1 LYFWFQAWWHLVG
14 PSIPRVEV
22 RGAYYPKPISRG
34 SNVPAAEI
42 KALTRKAKAAADQNA
57 TSCLHRERSKREQ
70 TEKKVGHDN
79 GMTFLTC
86 RLKSEDPKTIW
97 RREVADWKVDPVLSE
112 GCTQKPRTMLCTL
125 GTRCAFLRRTQV
137 SIESVV
143 FVDK

>member
-1 LYFWFQAWWHLVG
+1 MLRLEVPIIRSPSPVAAMCQQLKSKPSRARRRPQRTKMQHLACT
-14 PSIPRVEV
+14 E
-22 RGAYYPKPISRG
+22 RGASVSR
-34 SNVPAAEI
+34 
-42 KALTRKAKAAADQNA
+42 RK
-57 TSCLHRERSKREQ
+57 
-70 TEKKVGHDN
+70 KKVGHDN

-86 RLKSEDPKTIW
+86 RLKSEEPKTIW

>member
-1 LYFWFQAWWHLVG
+1 M
-14 PSIPRVEV
+14 
-22 RGAYYPKPISRG
+22 
-34 SNVPAAEI
+34 PAAEI

-97 RREVADWKVDPVLSE
+97 RREVADWKVDPVYSKAKNNALHS
-112 GCTQKPRTMLCTL
+112 GDPVCIPPQDSS
-125 GTRCAFLRRTQV
+125 QH
-137 SIESVV
+137 
-143 FVDK
+143 